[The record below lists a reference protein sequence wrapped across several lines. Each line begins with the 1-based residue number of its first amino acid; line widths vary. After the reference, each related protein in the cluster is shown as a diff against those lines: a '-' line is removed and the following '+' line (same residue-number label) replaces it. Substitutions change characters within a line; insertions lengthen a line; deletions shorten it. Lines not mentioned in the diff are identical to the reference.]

1 MKIKRKSIIKRCLLL
16 RCPKCNHFSFIKNWF
31 QIKNKCEACGLL
43 LARDESGFYFG
54 TTSIGYV
61 ISIVLVILPV
71 CILVVADYLSVWF
84 GVFFA
89 ITASI
94 ILNIL
99 LYPLLLAW
107 VLMCYFVLQPELL
120 EE

>member
-1 MKIKRKSIIKRCLLL
+1 MV
-16 RCPKCNHFSFIKNWF
+16 
-31 QIKNKCEACGLL
+31 
-43 LARDESGFYFG
+43 
-54 TTSIGYV
+54 T
-61 ISIVLVILPV
+61 
-71 CILVVADYLSVWF
+71 DYLSVWF

-107 VLMCYFVLQPELL
+107 VLMSYFVLQPELL